1 MGDGDDTTSLP
12 DVVVPGPRTGQGE
25 ARGLPGT
32 RAEWVTALGQ
42 VSAVLLALRRAE
54 SREGA
59 VLPAALAG
67 GRALR
72 AWGCATRRVRPGT
85 DQVAGS
91 PADVTIVGHAARAL
105 GHALCRAQ
113 VTGVD
118 DDAVEALRLE
128 ASVYHCTPERLVA
141 QLARVHGVLSAPR
154 PESAH
159 AVWRALEDPD

>member
-1 MGDGDDTTSLP
+1 MGERDDTTSVP
-12 DVVVPGPRTGQGE
+12 DVVVPAPRTRRDE

-32 RAEWVTALGQ
+32 RAEWVTVLGQ
-42 VSAVLLALRRAE
+42 VSSLLLALRHAE
-54 SREGA
+54 AREGA
-59 VLPAALAG
+59 ILPAPLAG

-72 AWGCATRRVRPGT
+72 AWGCATRRVRPGA

-91 PADVTIVGHAARAL
+91 PADVAIVGHAARVL

-113 VTGVD
+113 VAGVD
-118 DDAVEALRLE
+118 DDAVHVLRLE
-128 ASVYHCTPERLVA
+128 AGVYHCTPERLVA

-154 PESAH
+154 PASAH